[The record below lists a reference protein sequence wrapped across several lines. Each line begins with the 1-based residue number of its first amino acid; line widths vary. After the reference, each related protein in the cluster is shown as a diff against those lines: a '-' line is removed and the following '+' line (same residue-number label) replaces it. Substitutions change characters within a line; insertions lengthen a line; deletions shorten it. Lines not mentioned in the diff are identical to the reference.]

1 VALAVF
7 NRGSSCMKKDYYLLL
22 HLTPDATTEEIR
34 SAYRRRTLE
43 LHPDLS
49 GFGSDP
55 FLELQE
61 AYAVLSDP
69 SRRSLY
75 DRKTE
80 TIPIRHVDPAQ
91 QKTTRAGRRYSAEP
105 LTAVQPAR
113 RFQDV
118 DLFRSFETFSPSFDE
133 IFERLWS
140 NFDLLTRPKE
150 ERLESLAVDVPLS
163 PEEAVVG
170 GAVRILVPARAICPA
185 CHGRGSVGPYEC
197 WRCEGHGALTGEY
210 PVMVSYPSGLQDD
223 YTVRLSL
230 DRLGIENFYLIVR
243 FRPTATVW

>member
-1 VALAVF
+1 VALAAF
-7 NRGSSCMKKDYYLLL
+7 NRRSSCMKKDYYLVLN
-22 HLTPDATTEEIR
+22 LTPEATTEEIR
-34 SAYRRRTLE
+34 SAYRRRARE
-43 LHPDLS
+43 LHPDQT

-69 SRRSLY
+69 TRRSLY

-80 TIPIRHVDPAQ
+80 TIPVHHADPARH
-91 QKTTRAGRRYSAEP
+91 KTRSAGRGYSAEP

-113 RFQDV
+113 SFEDV
-118 DLFRSFETFSPSFDE
+118 SLSRSFETFSPSFDE

-163 PEEAVVG
+163 SEEAFVG
-170 GAVRILVPARAICPA
+170 GAVRIMVPARAICPA
-185 CHGRGSVGPYEC
+185 CSGRGSVGPYEC
-197 WRCEGHGALTGEY
+197 WECEGHGALTGEY
-210 PVMVSYPSGLQDD
+210 PVMVSYPAGLQGD

-243 FRPTATVW
+243 FRPTASVW

>member
-1 VALAVF
+1 MALAAF
-7 NRGSSCMKKDYYLLL
+7 NRGSSCMKKDYYLVL
-22 HLTPDATTEEIR
+22 HLTPEATTEEIR
-34 SAYRRRTLE
+34 SAYRRRALE
-43 LHPDLS
+43 LHPDES
-49 GFGSDP
+49 AFGSDP

-69 SRRSLY
+69 TRRSRY

-80 TIPIRHVDPAQ
+80 TIPVHYADPAQ
-91 QKTTRAGRRYSAEP
+91 HKTTRAGRGYSPEA
-105 LTAVQPAR
+105 LTAVQPASG
-113 RFQDV
+113 FEDV
-118 DLFRSFETFSPSFDE
+118 ALFRSFETFSPSFEE

-150 ERLESLAVDVPLS
+150 ERLESLTVDVPLS
-163 PEEAVVG
+163 SEEAFAG
-170 GAVRILVPARAICPA
+170 GAVRIMVPARAICPA
-185 CHGRGSVGPYEC
+185 CRGKGTVGPYEC

-210 PVMVSYPSGLQDD
+210 PVMVSYPAGLQDD

-243 FRPTATVW
+243 FRTTAAVW

>member
-7 NRGSSCMKKDYYLLL
+7 NRGSSCMKKDYYLVL
-22 HLTPDATTEEIR
+22 HLTPKATTEEIR
-34 SAYRRRTLE
+34 SAYRRRALE
-43 LHPDLS
+43 LHPDQS
-49 GFGSDP
+49 GYGSEP

-61 AYAVLSDP
+61 AYTVLSDP
-69 SRRSLY
+69 IRRSFY
-75 DRKTE
+75 DRQTE
-80 TIPIRHVDPAQ
+80 TIPVHHAYPSQ
-91 QKTTRAGRRYSAEP
+91 QRTTWAGRGYSAEP

-113 RFQDV
+113 GFEDIS
-118 DLFRSFETFSPSFDE
+118 LSRSFETFSPSFDE

-163 PEEAVVG
+163 PEEAFMG
-170 GAVRILVPARAICPA
+170 GAVRIMVPARAICPA

-210 PVMVSYPSGLQDD
+210 PVMVSYPAGLQDD

>member
-1 VALAVF
+1 
-7 NRGSSCMKKDYYLLL
+7 MKKDYYLVL
-22 HLTPDATTEEIR
+22 HLKPEATTEEIR
-34 SAYRRRTLE
+34 SAYRRRALE
-43 LHPDLS
+43 LHSDQS

-80 TIPIRHVDPAQ
+80 TIPVRHADPAE

-133 IFERLWS
+133 IFDRLWS

-163 PEEAVVG
+163 PEEAFAG

-210 PVMVSYPSGLQDD
+210 PVMVSYPAGLQDD

-243 FRPTATVW
+243 FRPTVTV

>member
-1 VALAVF
+1 
-7 NRGSSCMKKDYYLLL
+7 MKKDYYPLLP
-22 HLTPDATTEEIR
+22 LTPEATTEEIM
-34 SAYRRRTLE
+34 SAYRRRVLE
-43 LHPDLS
+43 LHPDQS

-80 TIPIRHVDPAQ
+80 TIPIRHADPAQ

-163 PEEAVVG
+163 PEEAFVG
-170 GAVRILVPARAICPA
+170 VACRIMVPARAICRA
-185 CHGRGSVGPYEC
+185 CRGRGSVGTYEC
-197 WRCEGHGALTGEY
+197 WRCEGQGALTGEY
-210 PVMVSYPSGLQDD
+210 PMMVSYPAGLQHD

-243 FRPTATVW
+243 FRPTAAFW